1 MSSAGKRNFI
11 ETAPVGKRRPR
22 EKAGNARQI
31 NEKKQSV
38 EAARITAASA
48 PAGKAAPADGGRGDM
63 AGTADREG
71 SEDAVGTT
79 DRAARPGPSLHP
91 GRSGIQAC
99 FDLLFESTAFYSKR
113 TGLLPRLQARPVNSA
128 RAKGAPA
135 PPVRLTIADEA
146 PGRKTTGRMRSLY
159 FAGVLYSTR
168 TRASGKPSGRRF
180 DRPLLSPFAFS
191 LARNLPDGKLRRFC
205 DKTRPRKAKIW
216 YNAEEVPACPRM
228 RRTAGRSGRTIF
240 RIGLSKWASGLS
252 RHIRP
257 EVPELKGGLS
267 I

>member
-71 SEDAVGTT
+71 SEAAAGTT
-79 DRAARPGPSLHP
+79 DRAARPGPSLRP

-128 RAKGAPA
+128 RVKGAPA
-135 PPVRLTIADEA
+135 PLVRLTIADEA

-168 TRASGKPSGRRF
+168 TRASGKPSGRFLRHREIF
-180 DRPLLSPFAFS
+180 CVVDMAVRVDMLPQYGKSGEPFPGRVGQAVRPASSESVCFQFSTKPPGRKAPPLL
-191 LARNLPDGKLRRFC
+191 R
-205 DKTRPRKAKIW
+205 
-216 YNAEEVPACPRM
+216 
-228 RRTAGRSGRTIF
+228 
-240 RIGLSKWASGLS
+240 
-252 RHIRP
+252 
-257 EVPELKGGLS
+257 
-267 I
+267 